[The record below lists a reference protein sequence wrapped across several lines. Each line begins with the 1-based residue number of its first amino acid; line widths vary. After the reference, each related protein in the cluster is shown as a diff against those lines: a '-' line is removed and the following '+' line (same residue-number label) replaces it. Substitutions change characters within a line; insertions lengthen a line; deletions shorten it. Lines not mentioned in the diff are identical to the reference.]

1 MDLPTRMPLEFRC
14 TSLPI
19 PFRFRF
25 THASATRAV
34 AENVFVQMRDSN
46 ATVGLGEGCPRAY
59 VTGETSERARAFLA
73 AHLPSLARV
82 DSLPALREWI
92 NANNAAIDAA
102 PSAFCAVELA
112 LLDLFSQ
119 RAGVTVEA
127 LLGLPPVSDQPIT
140 AVYSASGSVA
150 FAVQRA
156 LFGLNRVREAKLKAS
171 GNTSRDRARVQ
182 HLARSGRVRVD
193 ANNLWSNAPDAIAA
207 LSSLERYVWAVEEPC
222 IARDWPAMSAVQ
234 EKTGLTI
241 IADESV
247 TRLADISHMPV
258 SSNFVVNLRVS
269 KLGGLLRSLDV
280 LKAATAR
287 GVGVIVGAQVGETSL
302 LARAALAL
310 ASAAGS
316 IEGFEAGYGSWL
328 LRYDVV
334 TPTIK
339 ARGGR
344 VLAAQF
350 RTLPGFGLRP
360 SQRLSD
366 SFHSPPTTE

>member
-1 MDLPTRMPLEFRC
+1 MDLPTQMTFEFRC

-34 AENVFVQMRDSN
+34 AENVFVQVRDAN
-46 ATVGLGEGCPRAY
+46 ATIGLGEGCPRAY
-59 VTGETSERARAFLA
+59 VTGETPERARVFLA
-73 AHLPSLARV
+73 AHLPTLARV
-82 DSLPALREWI
+82 DSLAALRAWI
-92 NANNAAIDAA
+92 DANNAAIDAA
-102 PSAFCAVELA
+102 PSAFCAAELA
-112 LLDLFSQ
+112 LLDLFAQ

-127 LLGLPPVSDQPIT
+127 LLGLPPVSDQSIT
-140 AVYSASGSVA
+140 AVYSASGRVA

-156 LFGLNRVREAKLKAS
+156 LFGLNRVRDAKLKVA

-193 ANNLWSNAPDAIAA
+193 ANNLWSNAPEAIAA
-207 LSSLERYVWAVEEPC
+207 LASLQRYVWAVEEPC
-222 IARDWPAMSAVQ
+222 IARDWPAMSTIQ
-234 EKTGLTI
+234 KKTGLTI

-258 SSNFVVNLRVS
+258 GSNFVINLRVS

-280 LKAATAR
+280 LKAAKAGGM
-287 GVGVIVGAQVGETSL
+287 GVVVGAQVGETSL
-302 LARAALAL
+302 LARAALTL

-350 RTLPGFGLRP
+350 RALPGLGLRP
-360 SQRLSD
+360 SHGLSE
-366 SFHSPPTTE
+366 SFRELPMTE